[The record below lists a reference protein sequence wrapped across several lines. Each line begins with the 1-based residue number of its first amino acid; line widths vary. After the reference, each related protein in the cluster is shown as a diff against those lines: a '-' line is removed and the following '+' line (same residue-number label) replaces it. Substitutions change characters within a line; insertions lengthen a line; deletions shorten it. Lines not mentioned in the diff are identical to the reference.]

1 MECNNDFRH
10 VCYKDLK
17 NYIERDKYFSDFTK
31 EEIELIQKNLGIVNN
46 QDQSYN
52 PTVIIGTY
60 DEIYNQASISNL
72 KIGYKYVIKDFRSI
86 YLDEDG
92 NICGT
97 DNFMPSKEYTMFLT
111 PSSTSTFDKRV
122 QIVNGDLSTVNPI
135 NWIVEYDIRK
145 KIFSNG
151 TTNKGT
157 ITYLKDT
164 NNNSAYYDF
173 KNIKFKKRLED
184 LNKGATTYNE
194 HTYLY
199 TFDNGG
205 NDASN
210 SICKNNHL
218 EYGAYRNVFLG
229 NTQNVTL
236 SADCHDN
243 IFFKNCE
250 NCNFDYGTYNNYF
263 KDNVIRCSGSVHE
276 KELDSIT
283 SNNYPKRF
291 DILEDREVM
300 VYLDPHT
307 QTYQL
312 AQL

>member
-86 YLDEDG
+86 YSDEDG

-122 QIVNGDLSTVNPI
+122 QIVNGDLSIANPI

-145 KIFSNG
+145 KIFSDG

-194 HTYLY
+194 DTYLY

>member
-86 YLDEDG
+86 YSDEDG

-122 QIVNGDLSTVNPI
+122 QIVNGDLSIANPI
-135 NWIVEYDIRK
+135 DWIVEYDIRK

-194 HTYLY
+194 DTYLY

>member
-60 DEIYNQASISNL
+60 DEIYNQASISDL

-86 YLDEDG
+86 YSDEDG

-122 QIVNGDLSTVNPI
+122 QIVNGDLSIANPI

-194 HTYLY
+194 DTYLY

>member
-122 QIVNGDLSTVNPI
+122 QIVNGDLSMANPI
-135 NWIVEYDIRK
+135 DWIVEYDIRK

-194 HTYLY
+194 DTYLY

>member
-60 DEIYNQASISNL
+60 DEIYNQASRSNL

-86 YLDEDG
+86 YSDEDG

-122 QIVNGDLSTVNPI
+122 QIVNGDLSTANPI
-135 NWIVEYDIRK
+135 DWIVEYDIRK

-194 HTYLY
+194 DTYLY

>member
-86 YLDEDG
+86 YSDEDG

-97 DNFMPSKEYTMFLT
+97 DNFMPSKEYTMVLT

-122 QIVNGDLSTVNPI
+122 QIVNGDLSIANPI
-135 NWIVEYDIRK
+135 DWIVEYDIRK

-194 HTYLY
+194 DTYLY

>member
-122 QIVNGDLSTVNPI
+122 QIVNGDLSMANPI
-135 NWIVEYDIRK
+135 NWIVEYDISK

-194 HTYLY
+194 DTYLY

>member
-60 DEIYNQASISNL
+60 DEIYNQASTSNL
-72 KIGYKYVIKDFRSI
+72 EIGYKYVIKDFRSI
-86 YLDEDG
+86 YSDEDG

-122 QIVNGDLSTVNPI
+122 QIVNGDLSIANPI
-135 NWIVEYDIRK
+135 DWIVEYDIRK

-151 TTNKGT
+151 TTSKGT

-194 HTYLY
+194 DTYLY

>member
-86 YLDEDG
+86 YSDEDG

-122 QIVNGDLSTVNPI
+122 QIVNGDLSMANPI
-135 NWIVEYDIRK
+135 DWIVEYDIRK

-194 HTYLY
+194 DTYLY

>member
-46 QDQSYN
+46 QDSSYN

-122 QIVNGDLSTVNPI
+122 QIVNGDLSTANPI

-145 KIFSNG
+145 KTFSNG

-194 HTYLY
+194 DTYLY

>member
-17 NYIERDKYFSDFTK
+17 NYIERAKYFSDFTK

-86 YLDEDG
+86 YSDEDG

-122 QIVNGDLSTVNPI
+122 QIVNGDLSMANPI
-135 NWIVEYDIRK
+135 DWIVEYDIRK

-194 HTYLY
+194 DTYLY

>member
-86 YLDEDG
+86 YSDEDG

-97 DNFMPSKEYTMFLT
+97 DNFMPSKEYTILLT

-122 QIVNGDLSTVNPI
+122 QIVNGDLSTANPI
-135 NWIVEYDIRK
+135 DWIVEYDIRK
-145 KIFSNG
+145 KIFSDG

-173 KNIKFKKRLED
+173 KNIKFKKHLED

-194 HTYLY
+194 DTYLY

>member
-31 EEIELIQKNLGIVNN
+31 EEIELIQKNLGIVNS

-86 YLDEDG
+86 YSDEDG

-122 QIVNGDLSTVNPI
+122 QIVNGDLSIANPI
-135 NWIVEYDIRK
+135 DWIVEYDIRK

-194 HTYLY
+194 DTYLY

>member
-31 EEIELIQKNLGIVNN
+31 EEIELIQKNLGIVNS

-122 QIVNGDLSTVNPI
+122 QIVNGDLSIANPI
-135 NWIVEYDIRK
+135 DWIVEYDIRK

-194 HTYLY
+194 DTYLY

>member
-86 YLDEDG
+86 YSDEDG

-122 QIVNGDLSTVNPI
+122 QIVNGDLSMANPI

-194 HTYLY
+194 DTYLY

>member
-31 EEIELIQKNLGIVNN
+31 EEIKLIQKNLGIVNN

-60 DEIYNQASISNL
+60 DEIYNQASMSNL

-97 DNFMPSKEYTMFLT
+97 DNFMPSKEYTIFLT

-122 QIVNGDLSTVNPI
+122 QIVNGDLSTADPI

-194 HTYLY
+194 DTYLY

>member
-17 NYIERDKYFSDFTK
+17 NYIERYKYFSDFTK

-86 YLDEDG
+86 YSDEDG

-122 QIVNGDLSTVNPI
+122 QIVNRDLSTANPI
-135 NWIVEYDIRK
+135 NWIVEYDISK

-194 HTYLY
+194 DTYLY

>member
-86 YLDEDG
+86 YSDEDG

-122 QIVNGDLSTVNPI
+122 QIVNGDLSMANPI
-135 NWIVEYDIRK
+135 DWIVEYDIRK
-145 KIFSNG
+145 KIFSDG

-173 KNIKFKKRLED
+173 KNIKFKKHLED

-194 HTYLY
+194 DTYLY

>member
-1 MECNNDFRH
+1 MECDNDFRH

-17 NYIERDKYFSDFTK
+17 NYIESDKYFSDFTK

-122 QIVNGDLSTVNPI
+122 QIVNGDLSTANPI

-194 HTYLY
+194 DTYLY

>member
-72 KIGYKYVIKDFRSI
+72 KIGYKYVSKDFRSI
-86 YLDEDG
+86 YSDEDG

-122 QIVNGDLSTVNPI
+122 QIVNGDLSMANPI

-194 HTYLY
+194 DTYLY

>member
-86 YLDEDG
+86 YSDEDG

-122 QIVNGDLSTVNPI
+122 QIVNGDLSIANPI
-135 NWIVEYDIRK
+135 DWIVEYDIRK

-151 TTNKGT
+151 TTSKGT

-173 KNIKFKKRLED
+173 KNIKFKKHLED

-194 HTYLY
+194 DTYLY

>member
-86 YLDEDG
+86 YSDEDG

-122 QIVNGDLSTVNPI
+122 QIVNGDLSTANPI
-135 NWIVEYDIRK
+135 DWIVEYDIRK

-151 TTNKGT
+151 TTSKGT

-194 HTYLY
+194 DTYLY

>member
-86 YLDEDG
+86 YSDEDG

-122 QIVNGDLSTVNPI
+122 QIVNGDLSTANPI
-135 NWIVEYDIRK
+135 DWIVEYDIRK

-151 TTNKGT
+151 TTSKGT

-173 KNIKFKKRLED
+173 KNIKFKKHLED

-194 HTYLY
+194 DTYLY

>member
-60 DEIYNQASISNL
+60 DEIYNQASMSNL

-86 YLDEDG
+86 YSDEDG

-122 QIVNGDLSTVNPI
+122 QIVNGDLSMANPI
-135 NWIVEYDIRK
+135 DWIVEYDIRK
-145 KIFSNG
+145 KTFSNG

-194 HTYLY
+194 DTYLY

>member
-46 QDQSYN
+46 QDQPYN

-86 YLDEDG
+86 YSDEDG

-122 QIVNGDLSTVNPI
+122 QIVNGDLSTANPI
-135 NWIVEYDIRK
+135 DWIVEYDIRK
-145 KIFSNG
+145 KIFSDG

-194 HTYLY
+194 DTYLY

>member
-86 YLDEDG
+86 YSDEDG

-111 PSSTSTFDKRV
+111 PSSTSTYDKRV
-122 QIVNGDLSTVNPI
+122 QIVNGDLSMANPI
-135 NWIVEYDIRK
+135 DWIVEYDIRK

-194 HTYLY
+194 DTYLY

>member
-86 YLDEDG
+86 YSDEDG

-122 QIVNGDLSTVNPI
+122 QIVNGDLSMADPI

-194 HTYLY
+194 DTYLY

>member
-86 YLDEDG
+86 YSDEDG

-122 QIVNGDLSTVNPI
+122 QIVNRDLSIANPI

-194 HTYLY
+194 DTYLY

>member
-1 MECNNDFRH
+1 MECNNAFRH

-122 QIVNGDLSTVNPI
+122 QIVNGDLSMANPI

-145 KIFSNG
+145 KTFSNG

-157 ITYLKDT
+157 ITDLKDT

-194 HTYLY
+194 DTYLY

>member
-31 EEIELIQKNLGIVNN
+31 EEIELIQKNLGIVNS

-122 QIVNGDLSTVNPI
+122 QIVNGDLSMANPI

-194 HTYLY
+194 DTYLY

>member
-60 DEIYNQASISNL
+60 DEIYNEASTSNL

-86 YLDEDG
+86 YSDEDG

-122 QIVNGDLSTVNPI
+122 QITNRDLSIANPI

-194 HTYLY
+194 DTYLY